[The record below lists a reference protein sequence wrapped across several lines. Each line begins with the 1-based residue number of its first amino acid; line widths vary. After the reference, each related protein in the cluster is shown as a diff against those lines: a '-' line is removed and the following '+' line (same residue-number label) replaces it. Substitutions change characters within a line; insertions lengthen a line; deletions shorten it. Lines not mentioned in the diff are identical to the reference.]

1 MILDVAGSIPVGRPN
16 RSYIMHTRAPSR
28 DLVPSDS
35 LALLNCAEMA
45 RADAATMASG
55 MPGIDLMEAAG
66 RAVAEAVLERHLP
79 RPVLVLCGP
88 GNNGGDGFV
97 AARHLHAAGWP
108 VRVALLGDRGA
119 LRGDAAKAAR
129 GWEGPVEVP
138 SLDLLEGHPL
148 VVDALFGA
156 GLGRPIEGVAGE
168 LIDRMN
174 RDGLH
179 VIAVD
184 VPSGLHG
191 DSGEVIGRASIAEC
205 TVTFFRAKPGH
216 YSIEG
221 LRRCGMLKVADIGID
236 ASVLQTISAQ
246 LWLNAPGLWQE
257 NFRHGDRGGRDR
269 AVHKYARGHL
279 TVLGGALATGA
290 ARLAALAARR
300 AGAGL
305 VTIATPNSAMAVY
318 QAAEPGNLVAEIEDG
333 EGFAHLLADER
344 RNAILVGPGS
354 GLNERTRDAVAAALA
369 TGRAVV
375 LDADAITVFA
385 ANPASLFEMIRGP
398 VLMTPHE
405 GEFRRLF
412 PELSNVPG
420 KVERARAAA
429 RRSGATILLKG
440 PDTVVAAPDGRAVI
454 NVHAPATLATAG
466 AGDVLAGI
474 AGGLI
479 AQGLSP
485 LAAGAAAAWLHGDC
499 AFRFERPGLIA
510 EDLIGQIP
518 DALAAVSSGESGR
531 QKDR

>member
-1 MILDVAGSIPVGRPN
+1 MD
-16 RSYIMHTRAPSR
+16 TRAQSR
-28 DLVPSDS
+28 DLAPSDN
-35 LALLNCAEMA
+35 LVLLNCSEMA
-45 RADAATMASG
+45 RADAAAIAGGT
-55 MPGIDLMEAAG
+55 PGIDLMEAAG
-66 RAVAEAVLERHLP
+66 RAGAEAVLERHLP

-119 LRGDAAKAAR
+119 LRGDAAWAAQS
-129 GWEGPVEVP
+129 WKGPAEVP
-138 SLDLLEGHPL
+138 SLDLLDGHPL

-156 GLGRPIEGVAGE
+156 GLGRPIGGIAGE

-174 RDGLH
+174 VEGLH

-191 DSGEVIGRASIAEC
+191 DSGEVMGCAPIAEC
-205 TVTFFRAKPGH
+205 TVTFFRAKSGH

-221 LRRCGMLKVADIGID
+221 LRRCGILRVADIGID
-236 ASVLQTISAQ
+236 ASVLQTISPQ

-257 NFRHGDRGGRDR
+257 NFRRGDRG
-269 AVHKYARGHL
+269 VHKYARGHL
-279 TVLGGALATGA
+279 TVLGGGLATGA
-290 ARLAALAARR
+290 ARLAALAGRR

-305 VTIATPNSAMAVY
+305 VTIATPNAAMAVY
-318 QAAEPGNLVAEIEDG
+318 QTAEPGNLIAEIEDG
-333 EGFAHLLADER
+333 EAFARLLADER

-354 GLNERTRDAVAAALA
+354 GLNERTRGAVAAALA
-369 TGRAVV
+369 TGRSVV
-375 LDADAITVFA
+375 LDADAITAFA

-412 PELSNVPG
+412 PELSTVPG
-420 KVERARAAA
+420 KVERARCAA

-440 PDTVVAAPDGRAVI
+440 PDTVIASPDGRAVI

-466 AGDVLAGI
+466 SGDVLAGI

-510 EDLIGQIP
+510 EDLIGRIP
-518 DALAAVSSGESGR
+518 DALAAVSTGEFGR

>member
-1 MILDVAGSIPVGRPN
+1 M
-16 RSYIMHTRAPSR
+16 
-28 DLVPSDS
+28 
-35 LALLNCAEMA
+35 ALLNCAEMA
-45 RADAATMASG
+45 RADAAAIASG
-55 MPGIDLMEAAG
+55 TPGIDLMEAAG
-66 RAVAEAVLERHLP
+66 RAVAEVVLERHLP
-79 RPVLVLCGP
+79 RPVVVLCGP

-97 AARHLHAAGWP
+97 TARHLHAAGWP
-108 VRVALLGDRGA
+108 VRVALFGDCGA

-129 GWEGPVEVP
+129 GWEGPIEVP

-156 GLGRPIEGVAGE
+156 GLGRPIEGIAGE
-168 LIDRMN
+168 LIDRLN

-191 DSGEVIGRASIAEC
+191 DSGKVMGRASIAEC

-221 LRRCGMLKVADIGID
+221 LRRCGMLKVAEIGID
-236 ASVLQTISAQ
+236 ASVLQTISPQ
-246 LWLNAPGLWQE
+246 LWLNAPGLWRE
-257 NFRHGDRGGRDR
+257 NFRHWDR

-300 AGAGL
+300 TGAGL

-333 EGFAHLLADER
+333 ASFAHLLADER

-354 GLNERTRDAVAAALA
+354 GLFERTRGAVTAALA

-385 ANPASLFEMIRGP
+385 ANPASLFGMIRGP

-412 PELSNVPG
+412 PDLSDVPG
-420 KVERARAAA
+420 KVERVRRAA

-466 AGDVLAGI
+466 SGDVLAGI

-510 EDLIGQIP
+510 EDLIGLIP
-518 DALAAVSSGESGR
+518 DALAAVSPGESGG

>member
-1 MILDVAGSIPVGRPN
+1 
-16 RSYIMHTRAPSR
+16 
-28 DLVPSDS
+28 
-35 LALLNCAEMA
+35 MA
-45 RADAATMASG
+45 RADATAIAG
-55 MPGIDLMEAAG
+55 GIPGIDLMEAAG

-108 VRVALLGDRGA
+108 VRLALLGDRGA
-119 LRGDAAKAAR
+119 LRGDAAWAAQ
-129 GWEGPVEVP
+129 GWKGPAEVP
-138 SLDLLEGHPL
+138 NLDLLDGHPL
-148 VVDALFGA
+148 IVDALFGA
-156 GLGRPIEGVAGE
+156 GLGRPIDGIAGE

-174 RDGLH
+174 VEGLH

-184 VPSGLHG
+184 VPSGLQG
-191 DSGEVIGRASIAEC
+191 DSGEVMGRAPIAEC
-205 TVTFFRAKPGH
+205 TVTFFRAKSGH

-221 LRRCGMLKVADIGID
+221 LRRCGMLRVADIGID
-236 ASVLQTISAQ
+236 ASVLQTISPQ

-257 NFRHGDRGGRDR
+257 NFRHRNRG
-269 AVHKYARGHL
+269 VHKYARGHL
-279 TVLGGALATGA
+279 TVLGGAMATGA
-290 ARLAALAARR
+290 ARLAALAGRR

-305 VTIATPNSAMAVY
+305 VTIATPRAAMAIY
-318 QAAEPGNLVAEIEDG
+318 QAAEPGNLIAEIEDG
-333 EGFAHLLADER
+333 AGFARLLADER

-354 GLNERTRDAVAAALA
+354 GLNERTRGAVAAALA
-369 TGRAVV
+369 TGRQVV

-385 ANPASLFEMIRGP
+385 ASPESLFEMIRGP

-412 PELSNVPG
+412 PDLSTVPG
-420 KVERARAAA
+420 KVERVRRAA
-429 RRSGATILLKG
+429 RQSGATILLKG

-454 NVHAPATLATAG
+454 NVHAPPTLATAG
-466 AGDVLAGI
+466 SGDVLAGL

-485 LAAGAAAAWLHGDC
+485 LAAGTAAAWLHGDC

-510 EDLIGQIP
+510 EDLIGRIP
-518 DALAAVSSGESGR
+518 DALAAVSPGELGG

>member
-1 MILDVAGSIPVGRPN
+1 
-16 RSYIMHTRAPSR
+16 
-28 DLVPSDS
+28 
-35 LALLNCAEMA
+35 MA
-45 RADAATMASG
+45 RADAIAIARG
-55 MPGIDLMEAAG
+55 IPGIDLMEAAG

-108 VRVALLGDRGA
+108 VRVALLGERAA
-119 LRGDAAKAAR
+119 LRNDAAWASQ
-129 GWEGPVEVP
+129 GWTGPVEAP
-138 SLDLLEGHPL
+138 SLSLLDGRPL
-148 VVDALFGA
+148 IVDALFGA
-156 GLGRPIEGVAGE
+156 GLGRPIDGVAGE

-174 RDGLH
+174 AEGLH
-179 VIAVD
+179 VISVD

-191 DSGEVIGRASIAEC
+191 DSGEVMGRAPIAEC

-221 LRRCGMLKVADIGID
+221 LRRCGVLKVADIGID
-236 ASVLQTISAQ
+236 GTVLKVISPQ

-257 NFRHGDRGGRDR
+257 YFRHEDLG
-269 AVHKYARGHL
+269 AHKYTRGHL

-290 ARLAALAARR
+290 ARLAALAGRR
-300 AGAGL
+300 VGAGL

-318 QAAEPGNLVAEIEDG
+318 QAAEPGNLIAGIEDAG
-333 EGFAHLLADER
+333 DFACLLSDER

-354 GLNERTRDAVAAALA
+354 GLNERTRGAVAAALA
-369 TGRAVV
+369 TGRSVI

-412 PELSNVPG
+412 PDLSSAIPG
-420 KVERARAAA
+420 KVERVRQAA
-429 RRSGATILLKG
+429 RQSGATILLKG
-440 PDTVVAAPDGRAVI
+440 PDTVVAAPDGRATI

-466 AGDVLAGI
+466 SGDVLAGI
-474 AGGLI
+474 AGGLL

-499 AFRFERPGLIA
+499 AFRFGRPGLIA
-510 EDLIGQIP
+510 EDLIGRIP
-518 DALAAVSSGESGR
+518 DALAAVSRGELGG